1 MPVETFERLTDIEA
15 LIDRIDAYLRGQTI
29 FKDVDGM
36 YKRRQISEPFL
47 SDEGIQ
53 EILKLM
59 RMRLDPIIYSA
70 SVLDMAFI
78 RTEVLIFNQEIALLL
93 ARRAKEWNL
102 NWAYY
107 NSVINYLV
115 TALEA
120 QYRKGLAGTFLRMAA
135 GFPEQRKEEKRR
147 FFFF

>member
-29 FKDVDGM
+29 YKDVDGL
-36 YKRRQISEPFL
+36 YKRRQIAKPFL

-59 RMRLDPIIYSA
+59 RMRLDPIVYSA

-78 RTEVLIFNQEIALLL
+78 RTEVLIFNHEIALLL
-93 ARRAKEWNL
+93 ARKAKEWNL

-107 NSVINYLV
+107 NPIINYLV

-135 GFPEQRKEEKRR
+135 GFPEQKKEEKRR